1 MNAIVKSARE
11 IFHLEA
17 QVVDLDETDAV
28 QNSPC
33 PFGVF
38 CMIYDGEIISHHPIS
53 NGRFMNI
60 MQEIHTS
67 N

>member
-1 MNAIVKSARE
+1 VNAIVKSARE
-11 IFHLEA
+11 QFHLNA
-17 QVVDLDETDAV
+17 QVINLDKADAA
-28 QNSPC
+28 QDSPC

-60 MQEIHTS
+60 MKKHIS
-67 N
+67 S